1 MIGWII
7 VIIVLVVLFL
17 IPIGIAAYALSAL
30 YNRQDKLLRDEAEA
44 HRKILEGTY
53 DQIWTNIKLR
63 AGVSE
68 EYRRQFN
75 NIYPDLLDK
84 SIDNEHFIDRIL
96 ECNPDFDPQEYVPL
110 LEMIVQSR
118 EKFIDHQLRMER
130 LIREHR
136 LLVAGWPARWLL
148 RDKSAIYY
156 VPMDTDYSR
165 WGKAI

>member
-1 MIGWII
+1 MIGWLILLII
-7 VIIVLVVLFL
+7 LATMILL
-17 IPIGIAAYALSAL
+17 PIGIAAHLLSVY
-30 YNRQDKLLRDEAEA
+30 YNRQDKQLRDEAEA

-53 DQIWTNIKLR
+53 DYIWNNIKQR
-63 AGVSE
+63 AGIRE
-68 EYRRQFN
+68 EHRRSFN

-84 SIDNEHFIDRIL
+84 SIDNEHFIDWIL

>member
-7 VIIVLVVLFL
+7 VIIVLVVLLL
-17 IPIGIAAYALSAL
+17 IPIGIDAYDLSAL
-30 YNRQDKLLRDEAEA
+30 YNRQDKP
-44 HRKILEGTY
+44 
-53 DQIWTNIKLR
+53 LR

-84 SIDNEHFIDRIL
+84 SIDNEHFIDWIL